1 MEYKFNYEENT
12 IEELQRELNNKCYYL
27 IELEKKMKYKG
38 IITEVLIMVSSIYTI
53 VASSVL
59 IYKLLDVN
67 LLAHFIVI
75 VFGGI
80 IIYLHDLSYTGLNF
94 EIYQMQEDY
103 EKVKSEIFIIE
114 NIIRNKI
121 WIIII

>member
-121 WIIII
+121 